1 MGVDRRPGV
10 APIKPPRSLLR
21 AEASPKLLPDSPI
34 SLPKLR
40 AADVKLRYRGEHILG
55 RSVPLDNL
63 VVNLSI
69 VGGKVTLEP
78 ISFGWDAVGSRE
90 RWHSTAPAM

>member
-1 MGVDRRPGV
+1 MRRES
-10 APIKPPRSLLR
+10 RNWR
-21 AEASPKLLPDSPI
+21 AEASPKLLPDAPI

-63 VVNLSI
+63 VANLSI
-69 VGGKVTLEP
+69 VDGKVALEP
-78 ISFGWDAVGSRE
+78 VSFGVGRG
-90 RWHSTAPAM
+90 RIAGTAALDLRRSPCR